1 MTIWRNLDS
10 NFLYFS
16 QFLETIQ
23 ISNFLASQEPIR
35 DRPSLN
41 GVMTL
46 PLINS
51 YNFYHFAA
59 NGYFLSVILII
70 LVVSR

>member
-1 MTIWRNLDS
+1 MTISRNLDS

-35 DRPSLN
+35 DRPSLK
-41 GVMTL
+41 GAMTL

-51 YNFYHFAA
+51 
-59 NGYFLSVILII
+59 
-70 LVVSR
+70 